1 MQPHPID
8 NHPPAITNQAALCLH
23 IFPHIPSLASQVCQV
38 ARWPASG
45 QAPVLLSSPK
55 WLALTLVAPPPPS
68 LGQGK
73 PGPASSQ
80 LSRVSGLILV
90 VHLSQLSPVVPVTQ
104 DPFCC
109 RMKSLLLLA
118 TFTLSVTVAAP
129 QNGFFSGIT
138 NAFND
143 FFGGSSKSVD
153 DI

>member
-1 MQPHPID
+1 MPGAQ
-8 NHPPAITNQAALCLH
+8 C
-23 IFPHIPSLASQVCQV
+23 
-38 ARWPASG
+38 PASG

-90 VHLSQLSPVVPVTQ
+90 VHLSQLSQLSPVVPVTQ

-153 DI
+153 DINGDCETVHHVSPV